1 MGHGDLRFLH
11 ARAQRPRSAGR
22 HQEGISRQA
31 RADPQ
36 HALGRRAW
44 LARAARGRRRLH
56 HQGQRAAG
64 AHHRRAQGRE
74 RRQVCFRVA
83 RGNPRL
89 GMLQRPAEGAAREA
103 VRSRVSRH
111 VAARHR
117 QADQR
122 DRPRDGPFA
131 FDRKH
136 LSHAHPAQARPRQQR
151 GARALRSPAPARRLE
166 TMSEAATVARNAPE
180 SEPFT
185 PEAQTDSTP
194 QAKIL
199 LVDDEPKSLFALQ
212 ELLSTLGQ
220 NLMIAQSGEEALR
233 LALRNDFAV
242 ILLDVRMPGID
253 GFETARMI
261 RNRERSRLTPII
273 FLTAAADEMSSM
285 FRGYEAGAVD
295 YLQKPVVPEILKAKV
310 AVFVE
315 LFRKSERLRESEEK
329 LRRLA
334 AHLISVRE
342 EERAHI
348 AREIHD
354 ELGQVLTGLK
364 TEVTWLAKRLR
375 EKPLIEKTDSMC
387 KLIDTTVQTV
397 RKIATG
403 LRPGMLDDMGIIA
416 AVGWQVKEFQKRT
429 SIRCR
434 AKLPPEVKLDI
445 DVSTTMFRIFQEI
458 LTNVARHSRATRV
471 DMELTIAE
479 DKVALEVVD
488 NGVGIADSD
497 LNGKKSLGL
506 LGMHERALLFGGE
519 VKITGTPGHGTRV
532 SVNIPIRQRS

>member
-1 MGHGDLRFLH
+1 
-11 ARAQRPRSAGR
+11 
-22 HQEGISRQA
+22 
-31 RADPQ
+31 
-36 HALGRRAW
+36 
-44 LARAARGRRRLH
+44 
-56 HQGQRAAG
+56 
-64 AHHRRAQGRE
+64 
-74 RRQVCFRVA
+74 
-83 RGNPRL
+83 
-89 GMLQRPAEGAAREA
+89 
-103 VRSRVSRH
+103 
-111 VAARHR
+111 
-117 QADQR
+117 
-122 DRPRDGPFA
+122 
-131 FDRKH
+131 
-136 LSHAHPAQARPRQQR
+136 
-151 GARALRSPAPARRLE
+151 
-166 TMSEAATVARNAPE
+166 MSDAATVARPG
-180 SEPFT
+180 PV
-185 PEAQTDSTP
+185 PEAFAAEAQAETTP

-242 ILLDVRMPGID
+242 ILLDVRMPGMD

-261 RNRERSRLTPII
+261 RSRERSRLTPII

-364 TEVTWLAKRLR
+364 MEVTWLAKRLR

-387 KLIDTTVQTV
+387 KLIDATVGTV

-403 LRPGMLDDMGIIA
+403 LRPEMLDDMGLVA
-416 AVGWQVKEFQKRT
+416 AVAWQAKEFQKRT
-429 SIRCR
+429 GIRCR
-434 AKLPPEVKLDI
+434 TKLPPESAKP
-445 DVSTTMFRIFQEI
+445 DVDVATTMFRIFQEI

-471 DMELTIAE
+471 DMELAISE
-479 DKVALEVVD
+479 ERVALEVTD

-519 VKITGTPGHGTRV
+519 VKINGTPGHGTRV
-532 SVNIPIRQRS
+532 SVSIPIRQRA

>member
-1 MGHGDLRFLH
+1 MSD
-11 ARAQRPRSAGR
+11 
-22 HQEGISRQA
+22 
-31 RADPQ
+31 
-36 HALGRRAW
+36 
-44 LARAARGRRRLH
+44 AA
-56 HQGQRAAG
+56 AVA
-64 AHHRRAQGRE
+64 
-74 RRQVCFRVA
+74 RVA
-83 RGNPRL
+83 SEPEGFV
-89 GMLQRPAEGAAREA
+89 AEP
-103 VRSRVSRH
+103 
-111 VAARHR
+111 
-117 QADQR
+117 QA
-122 DRPRDGPFA
+122 
-131 FDRKH
+131 
-136 LSHAHPAQARPRQQR
+136 
-151 GARALRSPAPARRLE
+151 
-166 TMSEAATVARNAPE
+166 EAA
-180 SEPFT
+180 
-185 PEAQTDSTP
+185 P

-242 ILLDVRMPGID
+242 ILLDVRMPGMD

-261 RNRERSRLTPII
+261 RSRERSRRTPII
-273 FLTAAADEMSSM
+273 FLTAAADEMGSM

-295 YLQKPVVPEILKAKV
+295 YLPKPVVPEILKAKV

-364 TEVTWLAKRLR
+364 MEVTWLAKRLK
-375 EKPLIEKTDSMC
+375 EKPLVEKTDSMC

-403 LRPGMLDDMGIIA
+403 LRPEMLDDMGVVA
-416 AVGWQVKEFQKRT
+416 AVAWYAKEFQKRT
-429 SIRCR
+429 GIRCR
-434 AKLPPEVKLDI
+434 AKLPPETVKLDV

-471 DMELTIAE
+471 DLELSVNE
-479 DKVALEVVD
+479 ERVALDVID
-488 NGVGIADSD
+488 NGVGIAETEV
-497 LNGKKSLGL
+497 NGMKSLGL

-519 VKITGTPGHGTRV
+519 VKIIGTPGHGTRV
-532 SVNIPIRQRS
+532 AVSIPMRQRA

>member
-1 MGHGDLRFLH
+1 M
-11 ARAQRPRSAGR
+11 AETATAV
-22 HQEGISRQA
+22 
-31 RADPQ
+31 
-36 HALGRRAW
+36 
-44 LARAARGRRRLH
+44 RG
-56 HQGQRAAG
+56 
-64 AHHRRAQGRE
+64 
-74 RRQVCFRVA
+74 
-83 RGNPRL
+83 
-89 GMLQRPAEGAAREA
+89 PAEQDLIPAE
-103 VRSRVSRH
+103 
-111 VAARHR
+111 
-117 QADQR
+117 
-122 DRPRDGPFA
+122 
-131 FDRKH
+131 
-136 LSHAHPAQARPRQQR
+136 AQA
-151 GARALRSPAPARRLE
+151 
-166 TMSEAATVARNAPE
+166 EAAA
-180 SEPFT
+180 
-185 PEAQTDSTP
+185 P

-233 LALRNDFAV
+233 LALKNDFAV

-253 GFETARMI
+253 GFETARLI
-261 RNRERSRLTPII
+261 RSRDRSRLTPII

-285 FRGYEAGAVD
+285 FRGYEVGAVD
-295 YLQKPVVPEILKAKV
+295 YLQKPVVPEILKSKV

-315 LFRKSERLRESEEK
+315 LHRKSERLKESEDK

-364 TEVTWLAKRLR
+364 MEVTWLAKRLKD
-375 EKPLIEKTDSMC
+375 KPLIEKTDSMC
-387 KLIDTTVQTV
+387 KLIDATVQTV

-403 LRPGMLDDMGIIA
+403 LRPEMLDDMGIIA
-416 AVGWQVKEFQKRT
+416 AVGWQAKEFQKRT
-429 SIRCR
+429 GIRCR

-479 DKVALEVVD
+479 DKVALDVID

-519 VKITGTPGHGTRV
+519 VRITGTPGHGTRV
-532 SVNIPIRQRS
+532 SVSIPLRQRA

>member
-1 MGHGDLRFLH
+1 MSD
-11 ARAQRPRSAGR
+11 AATVTRPGLP
-22 HQEGISRQA
+22 E
-31 RADPQ
+31 
-36 HALGRRAW
+36 
-44 LARAARGRRRLH
+44 
-56 HQGQRAAG
+56 
-64 AHHRRAQGRE
+64 
-74 RRQVCFRVA
+74 
-83 RGNPRL
+83 
-89 GMLQRPAEGAAREA
+89 
-103 VRSRVSRH
+103 
-111 VAARHR
+111 
-117 QADQR
+117 
-122 DRPRDGPFA
+122 
-131 FDRKH
+131 
-136 LSHAHPAQARPRQQR
+136 
-151 GARALRSPAPARRLE
+151 
-166 TMSEAATVARNAPE
+166 MSEASAIAAADPTAE
-180 SEPFT
+180 T
-185 PEAQTDSTP
+185 PAP

-233 LALRNDFAV
+233 LALKNDFAV

-253 GFETARMI
+253 GFETARLI
-261 RNRERSRLTPII
+261 RSRERSRLTPII
-273 FLTAAADEMSSM
+273 FLTAAADEMGSM
-285 FRGYEAGAVD
+285 FRGYEVGAVD
-295 YLQKPVVPEILKAKV
+295 YLQKPVVPEILKSKV

-315 LFRKSERLRESEEK
+315 LHRKSERLKESEDK

-364 TEVTWLAKRLR
+364 MEVTWLAKRLR
-375 EKPLIEKTDSMC
+375 EKPLLEKTDSMC

-403 LRPGMLDDMGIIA
+403 LRPEMLDDMGLIA
-416 AVGWQVKEFQKRT
+416 AVGWQAKEFQKRT
-429 SIRCR
+429 GIRCR

-479 DKVALEVVD
+479 DHVALDVVD
-488 NGVGIADSD
+488 NGVGIADGD

-519 VKITGTPGHGTRV
+519 VRITGTPGHGTRV
-532 SVNIPIRQRS
+532 SVSIPLRQRS

>member
-1 MGHGDLRFLH
+1 
-11 ARAQRPRSAGR
+11 
-22 HQEGISRQA
+22 
-31 RADPQ
+31 
-36 HALGRRAW
+36 
-44 LARAARGRRRLH
+44 
-56 HQGQRAAG
+56 
-64 AHHRRAQGRE
+64 
-74 RRQVCFRVA
+74 
-83 RGNPRL
+83 
-89 GMLQRPAEGAAREA
+89 
-103 VRSRVSRH
+103 
-111 VAARHR
+111 
-117 QADQR
+117 
-122 DRPRDGPFA
+122 
-131 FDRKH
+131 
-136 LSHAHPAQARPRQQR
+136 
-151 GARALRSPAPARRLE
+151 
-166 TMSEAATVARNAPE
+166 MSEAATAARSAAVPE
-180 SEPFT
+180 GLS
-185 PEAQTDSTP
+185 PETTADSAP

-233 LALRNDFAV
+233 LALKNDFAV

-253 GFETARMI
+253 GFETARLI
-261 RNRERSRLTPII
+261 RSRERSRLTPVI

-285 FRGYEAGAVD
+285 FRGYEVGAVD
-295 YLQKPVVPEILKAKV
+295 YLQKPVVPEILKSKV

-315 LFRKSERLRESEEK
+315 LHRKSERLRESEEK

-364 TEVTWLAKRLR
+364 MEVTWLAKRLR

-403 LRPGMLDDMGIIA
+403 LRPEMLDDMGLIA
-416 AVGWQVKEFQKRT
+416 AVGWQAKEFQKRT
-429 SIRCR
+429 GIRCR

-471 DMELTIAE
+471 DMELTVNDE
-479 DKVALEVVD
+479 RVGLEVTD

-519 VKITGTPGHGTRV
+519 VKISGTAGHGTRV
-532 SVNIPIRQRS
+532 SVSIPVRQRA

>member
-1 MGHGDLRFLH
+1 
-11 ARAQRPRSAGR
+11 
-22 HQEGISRQA
+22 
-31 RADPQ
+31 
-36 HALGRRAW
+36 
-44 LARAARGRRRLH
+44 
-56 HQGQRAAG
+56 
-64 AHHRRAQGRE
+64 
-74 RRQVCFRVA
+74 
-83 RGNPRL
+83 
-89 GMLQRPAEGAAREA
+89 
-103 VRSRVSRH
+103 
-111 VAARHR
+111 
-117 QADQR
+117 
-122 DRPRDGPFA
+122 
-131 FDRKH
+131 
-136 LSHAHPAQARPRQQR
+136 
-151 GARALRSPAPARRLE
+151 
-166 TMSEAATVARNAPE
+166 MSEAATVTRGATE
-180 SEPFT
+180 
-185 PEAQTDSTP
+185 PEAFTAEAQAETTP

-233 LALRNDFAV
+233 LALKNDFAV

-253 GFETARMI
+253 GFETARLI
-261 RNRERSRLTPII
+261 RSRERSRLTPII
-273 FLTAAADEMSSM
+273 FLTAAADEMTSM

-364 TEVTWLAKRLR
+364 MEVTWLAKRLR

-403 LRPGMLDDMGIIA
+403 LRPEMLDDMGLVA
-416 AVGWQVKEFQKRT
+416 AVAWQAKEFQKRT
-429 SIRCR
+429 GIRCR
-434 AKLPPEVKLDI
+434 TKLPPESVKPDVDI
-445 DVSTTMFRIFQEI
+445 STTMFRIFQEI

-471 DMELTIAE
+471 DMELAISEERVTLDVI
-479 DKVALEVVD
+479 D

-519 VKITGTPGHGTRV
+519 VKINGTPGHGTRV
-532 SVNIPIRQRS
+532 SVSIPIRQRA